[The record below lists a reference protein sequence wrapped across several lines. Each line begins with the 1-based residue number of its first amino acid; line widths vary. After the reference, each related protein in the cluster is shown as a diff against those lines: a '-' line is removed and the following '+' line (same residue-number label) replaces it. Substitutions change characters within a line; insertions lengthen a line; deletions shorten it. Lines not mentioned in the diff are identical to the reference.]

1 MEKKVSNRKYQSQ
14 KKTIMR
20 QMEEIEK
27 LRQEVENLQI
37 DCNKRDELIDS
48 INSIRDEF
56 YEVIDDIKAKGE
68 EYDALISDLKQM
80 RQVMNHTYFKGKWK
94 LIKLLLK

>member
-20 QMEEIEK
+20 QMEEIENLK
-27 LRQEVENLQI
+27 QEVENLQI

-48 INSIRDEF
+48 INTIRDEF
-56 YEVIDDIKAKGE
+56 YEIIDDIKSKGE
-68 EYDALISDLKQM
+68 EYDLLISDLKRM
-80 RQVMNHTYFKGKWK
+80 RQVMDKTYFKGKWK
-94 LIKLLLK
+94 IIKLLLK